1 MVGAVGVEGSEV
13 KRPHVTALLEARRR
27 DERKRNL
34 TVLAIVLVLALLLAA
49 FAYRPAT
56 VIGVHGEALA
66 HSVRGSR
73 DLVGHSRCVDVGNG
87 RWRCQI
93 MDAQENGA
101 VPYVVTTSG
110 PFGCWSARRA
120 GPAGDGGTPKRK
132 SGCIDAVDVLNL

>member
-1 MVGAVGVEGSEV
+1 MVGGVGVEGSEV
-13 KRPHVTALLEARRR
+13 ERPHVKALLEARRR
-27 DERKRNL
+27 GERKRHL

-73 DLVGHSRCVDVGNG
+73 DLVGNSHCASLRNG

-101 VPYVVTTSG
+101 VPYVVKTSG
-110 PFGCWSARRA
+110 PFGCWSARRV
-120 GPAGDGGTPKRK
+120 GPPGDGGTPKRR
-132 SGCIDAVDVLNL
+132 SGCINAVDVLNL